1 MTALRIGV
9 VAAFTLLSAGVL
21 AAGTA
26 AAQTIK
32 DFQGHFV
39 GIGVTR
45 VKQVT
50 GSVAARDRDLDVVI
64 IAGSDGGFSL
74 SWKTVYL
81 YRWTKSEKSKKR
93 FSSLTFKPT
102 DKKNVWRAT
111 RSGDPLA
118 GRAMI
123 WARLE
128 GKVLSVYVVAADP
141 AGGLSTAIY
150 ERTLTKNGML
160 LRFASRH
167 NGKVVRTVNAE
178 LKRAK
183 AEKKP
188 GKKMEKK

>member
-1 MTALRIGV
+1 MTALR
-9 VAAFTLLSAGVL
+9 VAVL
-21 AAGTA
+21 AAFAVMLAGA
-26 AAQTIK
+26 AAAETIK

-45 VKQVT
+45 VKQPK

-81 YRWTKSEKSKKR
+81 YRWTKSEKSKKH
-93 FSSLTFKPT
+93 FASLTFKPT
-102 DKKNVWRAT
+102 DKKNIWRAV

-118 GRAMI
+118 GRAMV

-128 GKVLSVYVVAADP
+128 GKVLTVYVVAADP
-141 AGGLSTAIY
+141 EGGLATAIY
-150 ERTLTKNGML
+150 ERTLTKTGML
-160 LRFASRH
+160 LRFASQH

-178 LKRAK
+178 LRRAK
-183 AEKKP
+183 AEKK
-188 GKKMEKK
+188 